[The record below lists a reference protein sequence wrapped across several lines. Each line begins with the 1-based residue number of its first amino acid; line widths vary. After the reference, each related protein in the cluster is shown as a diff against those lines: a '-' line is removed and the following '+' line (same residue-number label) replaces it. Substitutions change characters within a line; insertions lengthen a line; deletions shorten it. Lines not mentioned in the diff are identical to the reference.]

1 MGNNASTPSTPS
13 VGGAPGSALDRG
25 GSRSSRNSPRS
36 RSIPLPGGGEERFH
50 GTTSRTPSKRKKR
63 IELPDVSGGSSSGQP
78 SRSSSI
84 SHHTQ
89 PAPSTLSQPSP
100 PPARHPRAGSGSGVR
115 RKHSDRV
122 PVVDEG
128 DLDPEILNEGVGGSL
143 RGALQGK
150 AEHVVYGPRRTDDP
164 SVLLSSPPAAA
175 ALLDASPGSPVSG
188 FSGATVR
195 PVAIG
200 IPGTG
205 SASIARTPAGAA
217 AGVGRDGSLT
227 HAGMGAIGANALL
240 MDPDD
245 TTHPGF
251 GTSARLTSDVI
262 MSTDR
267 MPVLNSPT
275 REGVPDDSP
284 FGEGAQTPAESMEG
298 AEEPRRAEGSQTPGQ
313 ERRDLR
319 PSSASLA
326 DGAGSGSAGSS
337 TSSRT
342 AGGGE
347 GVRRVTT
354 PQTSFA
360 GAVSSILAP
369 TPAGGEPKI
378 SSPPHPSAALL
389 PPTTSSPTPPSAAPT
404 DTVQAPPVPDY
415 ALPIA
420 SASIP
425 SGTSVIAS
433 PATSRGT
440 TPTGA
445 VPSPAVLLP
454 PAVFNAPVA
463 AIPIPLLSVP
473 SQTIAQNLLAAAVD
487 LGAGERGVPT
497 LIKWKDED
505 GQEKGREG
513 RGAKGPKEVYVTGTF
528 ANGWKTKIELR
539 KTDASDFSALISL
552 PPGPH
557 RLKFIVDN
565 EWKASKHLPVATD
578 ADGNLINY
586 LQVNPVNSKIPET
599 VWSPPP
605 TTPAANPQPL
615 AVPNAQTAAAVA
627 SIPPSSTPNTVAR
640 ALGGFNPPFWPFAGA
655 EDDDTAVAGAGQAY
669 DADEDDTQWTQEIP
683 SELIQWGEWEA
694 DRDAIEAE
702 WYVRYP
708 NPTHDTPQPQFPPP
722 PPSAGVQPPSL
733 PAQLEKG
740 PLNHAA
746 YVTQGSGDDNSILP
760 KPDHSVINHL
770 AASPIKGGYLS
781 VGVTT
786 RYKRK
791 FVTIVYYKALSS
803 R

>member
-13 VGGAPGSALDRG
+13 VGGAPGSGLDRG

-36 RSIPLPGGGEERFH
+36 RNIPLPGGGEERFH
-50 GTTSRTPSKRKKR
+50 GTSRTPSKRKKH
-63 IELPDVSGGSSSGQP
+63 IELPDVSGGSSGQP

-84 SHHTQ
+84 SHHPQ
-89 PAPSTLSQPSP
+89 PSPSTLSQPP
-100 PPARHPRAGSGSGVR
+100 PPVRHPRTGSGSGVR

-175 ALLDASPGSPVSG
+175 ALLDASPGSPASG
-188 FSGATVR
+188 SSGATVK

-205 SASIARTPAGAA
+205 SSSLPRTPAGA

-227 HAGMGAIGANALL
+227 NAGMGAIGANALM

-245 TTHPGF
+245 TMHPGF

-275 REGVPDDSP
+275 REEVPDDSP
-284 FGEGAQTPAESMEG
+284 FGDGAQTPAESEEG
-298 AEEPRRAEGSQTPGQ
+298 HGKEAQRAEETQTPMQ
-313 ERRDLR
+313 ERRELQ
-319 PSSASLA
+319 PSSSSV
-326 DGAGSGSAGSS
+326 DGGSGSAGSS
-337 TSSRT
+337 TPSRT

-360 GAVSSILAP
+360 GAVSSIMAP
-369 TPAGGEPKI
+369 TPPGEEPKI
-378 SSPPHPSAALL
+378 SSPPHPSAAQL
-389 PPTTSSPTPPSAAPT
+389 PPTTSSPTPPSAAPS
-404 DTVQAPPVPDY
+404 DTVQAPPVPDD

-420 SASIP
+420 SESIP

-586 LQVNPVNSKIPET
+586 LQVNPVNSKIPAT

-605 TTPAANPQPL
+605 TTPATTSQPL
-615 AVPNAQTAAAVA
+615 AVPNAQAAAQVAAAAA

-640 ALGGFNPPFWPFAGA
+640 ALGGFNPLFWPFAGA
-655 EDDDTAVAGAGQAY
+655 EDDDAAVPGAGQAY
-669 DADEDDTQWTQEIP
+669 DADEDDAQWTQEIP

-694 DRDAIEAE
+694 ERDAIEAE
-702 WYVRYP
+702 WYARYP
-708 NPTHDTPQPQFPPP
+708 NPTHDTPQPQYPPP